1 MAPYPTTPEPEQKS
15 DVSLGA
21 LNEAGARELLD
32 PASPVRR
39 HYEALASN
47 LLGMEGN
54 EIVAVTSADPGA
66 GRTSVCLGLG
76 AALAG
81 MGRRAAVVD
90 CNLENPQLH
99 RILGEPNFVGL
110 TSALD
115 EGKTLEHYGYEVVPG
130 LLVVPTGPVLM
141 DTVPLMENESVKKAA
156 RSLKKSRD
164 VVLLDAP
171 VAGGVLRSPSLLGG
185 FDGVLLVV
193 HASKTPKSIA
203 SEATEDLLAAGVNLL
218 GVVLNGCS

>member
-1 MAPYPTTPEPEQKS
+1 M
-15 DVSLGA
+15 
-21 LNEAGARELLD
+21 LD
-32 PASPVRR
+32 PTSPVRR
-39 HYEALASN
+39 HYEALAAN
-47 LLGMEGN
+47 LLGLEGTG
-54 EIVAVTSADPGA
+54 IVAVTSPDSGA

-90 CNLENPQLH
+90 CNLGNPQLH

-110 TSALD
+110 TSGLD
-115 EGKTLEHYGYEVVPG
+115 DSKTLEHYGYEIIPG
-130 LLVVPTGPVLM
+130 LLVVPTGPVLA
-141 DTVPLMENESVKKAA
+141 DTVPLMENESVEEAA
-156 RSLKKSRD
+156 RSLEKSRD

-171 VAGGVLRSPSLLGG
+171 VAEGVLRSPSLLGG
-185 FDGVLLVV
+185 FAGVLLVV

>member
-1 MAPYPTTPEPEQKS
+1 M
-15 DVSLGA
+15 
-21 LNEAGARELLD
+21 LD

-39 HYEALASN
+39 HYEALAAN
-47 LLGMEGN
+47 LLGMEGT
-54 EIVAVTSADPGA
+54 EIIVVTSPDPGA

-81 MGRRAAVVD
+81 MGRRAAVID

-110 TSALD
+110 TSGLD
-115 EGKTLEHYGYEVVPG
+115 DSKTLEHYGYEVVPG
-130 LLVVPTGPVLM
+130 LLVVPTGPVLV
-141 DTVPLMENESVKKAA
+141 DTILLLENEGVEKAA
-156 RSLKKSRD
+156 RSLQKSRD

-171 VAGGVLRSPSLLGG
+171 VAGGVLRSPSLLGD

-193 HASKTPKSIA
+193 HASTTPKSVA

>member
-1 MAPYPTTPEPEQKS
+1 MGPYLTTPRREPRV

-21 LNEAGARELLD
+21 ISDAGARGLLD
-32 PASPVRR
+32 PDSPVRR
-39 HYEALASN
+39 HYEDLANN
-47 LLGMEGN
+47 LLRLGAGS
-54 EIVAVTSADPGA
+54 VVVTSPEPGA

-81 MGRRAAVVD
+81 MGRRAAIVD

-110 TSALD
+110 TSGL
-115 EGKTLEHYGYEVVPG
+115 EGSKPLEHYGHEVIPG
-130 LLVVPTGPVLM
+130 LLVVPTGPVLL
-141 DTVPLMENESVKKAA
+141 DPAYRLEDERVGDVVRGLQ
-156 RSLKKSRD
+156 KSRD
-164 VVLLDAP
+164 LVLLDAP
-171 VAGGVLRSPSLLGG
+171 VAGSVLRSPNLSGG

-193 HASKTPKSIA
+193 HASKTPKSVA
-203 SEATEDLLAAGVNLL
+203 RGTTDDLLEAGVNLL

>member
-1 MAPYPTTPEPEQKS
+1 M
-15 DVSLGA
+15 
-21 LNEAGARELLD
+21 LD

-39 HYEALASN
+39 HYEALAAN
-47 LLGMEGN
+47 LLEMEGTD
-54 EIVAVTSADPGA
+54 IVVVTSPDPGA

-90 CNLENPQLH
+90 CNLQEPQLH
-99 RILGEPNFVGL
+99 KILGEPNFVGL
-110 TSALD
+110 TSGLD
-115 EGKTLEHYGYEVVPG
+115 DSKTLEHYGYEVIPG

-141 DTVPLMENESVKKAA
+141 DTIPLMENEGVEKAA

-164 VVLLDAP
+164 LVLLDAP

-193 HASKTPKSIA
+193 HASTTPKSVA